1 MANYKDN
8 LKYLQARIS
17 YDNAD
22 LSFPRDDINNITG
35 KIVGT
40 WSRPAGYNNKG
51 TCARF
56 TNSTNNIGYHTMP
69 KSIVP
74 LGEKTIRFK
83 MRTNAATTKY
93 EVILSNW
100 GPETETITV
109 PVLDGEGKQK
119 VDEKGN
125 PLTQQV
131 EKAVSKTGF
140 QIAVTEMGYLS
151 VRFMIADL
159 AIINLKSTIRVDD
172 VLWHDVAI
180 TWTGTT
186 EVNGVKLYIDDFT
199 KPHAQTTAASP
210 EIEPLGDLFIGS
222 NPNRKN
228 FYLGYIDEIEF
239 YNKALSFELDRYLI
253 ETRTAIYG
261 IDKGDWIKTS
271 PTVTNFKLFGIT
283 DLSTITENMLS
294 LIDAPVGMHIW
305 SDAENGSVKEF
316 EMEINPITLRDY
328 IGDAA
333 EIRHLKEESRAP
345 YISVQEE
352 VPTNPK
358 ELFGKYP
365 ELVVY
370 NTTSDHVKV
379 TTDVAPYEI
388 EKEFSTA
395 VDIKAYPKDLKD
407 GRDVYIARDNF
418 ITPLDELDGDLEV
431 VTWVDREERNTM
443 NAGVAIK
450 GLPKGQFIVLKE
462 PIKLYGYLEDI
473 SLPMID
479 TYRNSNVRMF
489 VKPSDEERWYIYSHE
504 NKRFEKVN
512 TQTPESMARVGM
524 TFDDIDKVTKEQWMS
539 WTKKDILIGVL
550 LMGNKEALVEPEIR
564 EVVHTDFI
572 PQHTSIV
579 NNGSFRITN
588 TTAEVELHFADSIL
602 QGNLVERDGG
612 KVQYR
617 VLLNNKPYYPQ
628 SGEFTD
634 FIDESKTIYMK
645 FPSSDILIDEWNH
658 LRVEFKDHF
667 GTLEYWQSSFV
678 GAYRGLIF
686 RNIEGF
692 KIMHEKYYSND
703 IGEVINEL
711 DFGVIVAGQTTMEHE
726 IFMKNQYGFDLNNV
740 HIYAR
745 EENRPKGLELQFS
758 KTINPFIPEP
768 ELFYNDMVLEDG
780 EQWPFYV
787 RIKTDLYADP
797 KEFGKFDIVV
807 NADEIMFDGSLVRN
821 AVETEITVPGV
832 PEYGEII
839 S

>member
-8 LKYLQARIS
+8 LKHIKARIS
-17 YDNAD
+17 YDNGD

-35 KIVGT
+35 TIVGY
-40 WSRPAGYNNKG
+40 WKRPAGYNNKG

-56 TNSTNNIGYHTMP
+56 TNNSSNIGYHTMP

-74 LGEKTIRFK
+74 VGAKTIRFK
-83 MRTNAATTKY
+83 MRTNSSTTKY
-93 EVILSNW
+93 EAILSNW
-100 GPETETITV
+100 GPETEVIDV
-109 PVLDGEGKQK
+109 PEL
-119 VDEKGN
+119 DEKGN
-125 PLTQQV
+125 PVIKKV
-131 EKAVSKTGF
+131 EQKVPRTGF
-140 QIAVTEMGYLS
+140 QIAVTELGYLS
-151 VRFMIADL
+151 VRFMMSDL
-159 AIINLKSTIRVDD
+159 AIINLNSSIRVDD
-172 VLWHDVAI
+172 AQWHDVAI

-186 EVNGVKLYIDDFT
+186 EVNGVKLFIDDFT

-210 EIEPLGDLFIGS
+210 EIEPIGDLFIGS

-239 YNKALSFELDRYLI
+239 YDKALSFELDRYLI

-261 IDKGDWIKTS
+261 IDKGDWIKVA
-271 PTVTNFKLFGIT
+271 PTVMNFKLFGIT
-283 DLSTITENMLS
+283 DLSSITENMLT
-294 LIDAPVGMHIW
+294 LIDSPVAMHIW
-305 SDAENGSVKEF
+305 SDAESGSIKEF
-316 EMEINPITLRDY
+316 EMDVPVITLRDY
-328 IGDAA
+328 LSDAA
-333 EIRHLKEESRAP
+333 QIEHLKEEETAP
-345 YISVQEE
+345 FVSIQEE

-370 NTTSDHVKV
+370 NTTSDYVKL
-379 TTDVAPYEI
+379 TTDVKPYEI
-388 EKEFSTA
+388 EEEFTTA
-395 VDIKAYPKDLKD
+395 VDIKAYPKDLKE
-407 GRDVYIARDNF
+407 GRDVYLARENF
-418 ITPLDELDGDLEV
+418 ATPLDELDGDLEV
-431 VTWVDREERNTM
+431 VTWVDREDRNTM

-462 PIKLYGYLEDI
+462 PIQLHGYLEDI

-479 TYRNSNVRMF
+479 VYRKSNVRMF
-489 VKPSDEERWYIYSHE
+489 VKPSDEDRWYIWSRK

-512 TQTPESMARVGM
+512 TPTPESMALVGM
-524 TFDDIDKVTKEQWMS
+524 TFDDIDKITKDQWMS
-539 WTKKDILIGVL
+539 WTKKDILIGIL
-550 LMGNKEALVEPEIR
+550 LMGDKNALVEPEIR

-572 PQHTSIV
+572 PQYTSVV
-579 NNGSFRITN
+579 NNGTFRITN
-588 TTAEVELHFADSIL
+588 TTAEVQLSFSDSIL
-602 QGNLVERDGG
+602 QGNLIERDGG
-612 KVQYR
+612 KIQYR
-617 VLLNNKPYYPQ
+617 VLLNNKPYFPR
-628 SGEFTD
+628 SGEFTE
-634 FIDESKTIYMK
+634 FIDESKTIYMR

-667 GTLEYWQSSFV
+667 GTLEYWQTSFV

-726 IFMKNQYGFDLNNV
+726 IFMKNQYGFDVKNV
-740 HIYAR
+740 HIYSK
-745 EENRPKGLELQFS
+745 EENRPNGMKVEFS
-758 KTINPFIPEP
+758 KTINPFVPEP

-807 NADEIMFDGSLVRN
+807 NADEIMFDGNLVRN
-821 AVETEITVPGV
+821 TVEAEITVPGV

-839 S
+839 G